1 MRSRQHRSS
10 ASRAL
15 IAVVLVYAG
24 IVLVLPLVTIF
35 ARAFGDG
42 LPAVWRAIAD
52 PDAIAA
58 LRLTV
63 LAAAIAVTVNTV
75 FGLAVAWLVTRFDF
89 PGRQLLI
96 TILDVPLLMSPVI
109 SGTLFVLLF
118 GASGIFAPLLANLG
132 LRIIFATPGIVLV
145 TTFVT
150 MPYVARELIA
160 FMQAEGSESE
170 QAAVSLGARGWM
182 IFRRVTLPSIRWSL
196 LYGVVLCAARAVGEF
211 GAVSVVSGHIRGLT
225 NTATLHV
232 EVLYDEYRTQQA
244 FAVAA
249 LLTTVAL
256 LAVIAKRFLAVREFG
271 GRDR

>member
-1 MRSRQHRSS
+1 MRSRDHGSY

-63 LAAAIAVTVNTV
+63 LAAAIAVAVNTV

-89 PGRQLLI
+89 PGRRLLI

-118 GASGIFAPLLANLG
+118 GSSGIFAPLLAKLG

>member
-1 MRSRQHRSS
+1 MRSRDHGSY

-89 PGRQLLI
+89 PGRRLLI
-96 TILDVPLLMSPVI
+96 TILDIPLLMSPVI
-109 SGTLFVLLF
+109 AGTLFVLLF
-118 GASGIFAPLLANLG
+118 GASGIFAPLLAKLG

-232 EVLYDEYRTQQA
+232 EVLYDEYQTQQA

-256 LAVIAKRFLAVREFG
+256 IAVIAKRFLAAREFG